1 MRRKLLLAVVMI
13 AILPAGVQ
21 NAFAVASVRIV
32 SFGTDK
38 DIYHLGEK
46 MNISLVLYA
55 QREINNVSVSVKG
68 MKSRAGSNLISLSRS
83 VNLSAGENEIT
94 FESSVPRC
102 GCAVTYGN
110 KFINATVAY
119 EGEIL
124 NATHGFAITPRGHGQ
139 TTYVSIFADE
149 VKRMIDAEDIILLDI
164 RAEEEYKAAH
174 IDDAICIPLSELKN
188 QSGLDELDKSKK
200 IVVYGESGEDS
211 AEACSILIQK
221 DFKKVYN
228 MLGGLKAW
236 QQNGFPVSASST
248 STSGFEAFIAFAA
261 FAFALLFSRKSG
273 RGGEGGRGVKG
284 GKNSKNK

>member
-1 MRRKLLLAVVMI
+1 M
-13 AILPAGVQ
+13 
-21 NAFAVASVRIV
+21 
-32 SFGTDK
+32 
-38 DIYHLGEK
+38 
-46 MNISLVLYA
+46 LYA

-83 VNLSAGENEIT
+83 VNLSVGENEIT
-94 FESSVPRC
+94 FESKVPSC
-102 GCAVTYGN
+102 GCAVAYGN

-119 EGEIL
+119 EGKIL
-124 NATHGFAITPRGHGQ
+124 NATYGFAITPRGQ

-164 RAEEEYKAAH
+164 REEEKYKEAH
-174 IDDAICIPLSELKN
+174 IDGAICIPLSELKN

-221 DFKKVYN
+221 GFKAYN

-261 FAFALLFSRKSG
+261 LAFALLFGRKSS
-273 RGGEGGRGVKG
+273 RGVKG

>member
-102 GCAVTYGN
+102 GCAV
-110 KFINATVAY
+110 AY

-149 VKRMIDAEDIILLDI
+149 VKRMLDAEDIILLDI
-164 RAEEEYKAAH
+164 REEEKYKEAH
-174 IDDAICIPLSELKN
+174 I
-188 QSGLDELDKSKK
+188 
-200 IVVYGESGEDS
+200 
-211 AEACSILIQK
+211 
-221 DFKKVYN
+221 
-228 MLGGLKAW
+228 
-236 QQNGFPVSASST
+236 
-248 STSGFEAFIAFAA
+248 
-261 FAFALLFSRKSG
+261 
-273 RGGEGGRGVKG
+273 
-284 GKNSKNK
+284 